1 VGINVKFVPA
11 SFEQR
16 QLTSLWQMGALMHN
30 SGVGELKPKGLQY
43 ISQHMADASHQE
55 VSMPE
60 INTRF
65 LFTLA
70 LEIQVSSLGD
80 TPYGRRRMFHFD
92 GGSFDGPKLKGKV
105 LSGGGGWSLIRR
117 DDVMEVDARLILE
130 TSDNHQ
136 IYAAWKGL
144 RHGPKEVMDRLYQGE
159 IVDPG
164 AYYFRTTPYFETS
177 SEKYSWMNRICS
189 IASGSFSANTNARC
203 FSGVV
208 VDASNVR
215 CWHNSDVPQCSIYD
229 TRPRRVL
236 AHVAEVHRRAGR
248 GSFDDFVGAGEQSRG
263 QVEP

>member
-1 VGINVKFVPA
+1 MK
-11 SFEQR
+11 
-16 QLTSLWQMGALMHN
+16 
-30 SGVGELKPKGLQY
+30 
-43 ISQHMADASHQE
+43 
-55 VSMPE
+55 E

-105 LSGGGGWSLIRR
+105 LPGGGGWSLIRR
-117 DDVMEVDARLILE
+117 DDVMEVDVRLILE
-130 TSDNHQ
+130 TNDNHQ

-189 IASGSFSANTNARC
+189 IASGSLSANARTL
-203 FSGVV
+203 
-208 VDASNVR
+208 
-215 CWHNSDVPQCSIYD
+215 DVFQ
-229 TRPRRVL
+229 VL
-236 AHVAEVHRRAGR
+236 
-248 GSFDDFVGAGEQSRG
+248 
-263 QVEP
+263 